1 MSREE
6 RTGTNDASGA
16 SGTTGADEASEGDRT
31 RGPNGASGTDGT
43 TGADGAQTTSGR
55 PDDADGSGSGRSP
68 GRAGAVEPG
77 GVAGTVRLDPRPSR
91 TGTAVAGL
99 VGFVAVSAQA
109 VGGPAVIVGGVGL
122 VALVAGLRRG
132 VRRLVSLGVFGLLLG
147 VLVAGAVGVP
157 TELLLV
163 SAAASAVAWDVADQA
178 VSLGRQVGRGADTSR
193 AELVHAAGSALVAT
207 LAVTA
212 AYLVFTAVTGGPVVA
227 LALLLIGAVLLASVL
242 QG

>member
-6 RTGTNDASGA
+6 HTGRPERAEGNDASVA
-16 SGTTGADEASEGDRT
+16 SGTSGATGADSAPAG
-31 RGPNGASGTDGT
+31 DGT
-43 TGADGAQTTSGR
+43 TGGEDASVAFGR
-55 PDDADGSGSGRSP
+55 SDDADASESGRST
-68 GRAGAVEPG
+68 GGAGSAEPPET
-77 GVAGTVRLDPRPSR
+77 AETVRLDPRPSR

-109 VGGPAVIVGGVGL
+109 VGGPAVLVGGVGL
-122 VALVAGLRRG
+122 LALVAGLRRG

-163 SAAASAVAWDVADQA
+163 SAAASAVAWDIADQA
-178 VSLGRQVGRGADTSR
+178 VSLGEQVGRGADTSR

-212 AYLVFTAVTGGPVVA
+212 AYLVFTAVTGGPVLA
-227 LALLLIGAVLLASVL
+227 LALLLIGAILLASVL